1 MTANHPIST
10 SETTTL
16 VMSKITTP
24 CTDTPPLSRRTFLK
38 AGLLCAATL
47 ALPLPGLAKT
57 LGNADR
63 ERSLSLHNTHTGESL
78 QSVVYW
84 ADGDYLPEALADIN
98 YLLRDH
104 RANRVRPIDPQLF
117 DLLFA
122 LSKKID
128 SSRPYQIISGYR
140 SPATNRQLRQASSG
154 VAKKS
159 FHLAGQAADIRLP
172 GCKLSQLRRAALNL
186 GAGGVGYYPRSNFVH
201 VDTGPRRSW

>member
-1 MTANHPIST
+1 
-10 SETTTL
+10 
-16 VMSKITTP
+16 MSKIATP
-24 CTDTPPLSRRTFLK
+24 FNPNAPSLTRRTLLK
-38 AGLLCAATL
+38 AGLLCAASL
-47 ALPLPGLAKT
+47 ALPLPGLASIT
-57 LGNADR
+57 GSIDR
-63 ERSLSLHNTHTGESL
+63 ERSLALHNTHTGESL

-104 RANRVRPIDPQLF
+104 RTNLVKPIDPQLF

-122 LSKKID
+122 LGKKID
-128 SSRPYQIISGYR
+128 NQRPYQIISGYR
-140 SPATNRQLRQASSG
+140 SPATNHLLRQTSTG
-154 VAKKS
+154 VAKNS

-186 GAGGVGYYPRSNFVH
+186 RAGGVGYYPRSNFIH